1 MAADLVRVRIGG
13 VEKNMARSLAEKCPS
28 EVEILDEPARF
39 GNGRPRPTSGR
50 NGRPRKTRT
59 TVAKKASEKS
69 TATPVVDADGGGPS
83 APIDK
88 E

>member
-1 MAADLVRVRIGG
+1 MADLVRVRIGG
-13 VEKNMARSLAEKCPS
+13 VEKNVARSLAEKYPS
-28 EVEILDEPARF
+28 EITILDEPATF
-39 GNGRPRPTSGR
+39 GNGRPRPTTGR

-69 TATPVVDADGGGPS
+69 TATPAVDEDGGGPS